1 MQGVKPWQIVVL
13 VAAVLAIGVSLYFSF
28 NSEDDVE
35 FADSMV
41 MVDLESGQLIDA
53 PFPKGRAVIPPAMN
67 PDTQRRTYF
76 PALQRDGKWFVN
88 PRYLSQVKEFVP
100 KPEAVLID
108 AKSGAVKVANETPRH
123 LDVFAK

>member
-53 PFPKGRAVIPPAMN
+53 PFPKGRAVSPPATN
-67 PDTQRRTYF
+67 PDTKRRTFF
-76 PALQRDGKWFVN
+76 PAAERDGKWFVSS
-88 PRYLSQVKEFVP
+88 RYLPYVKEFVP
-100 KPEAVLID
+100 KPERVLID
-108 AKSGAVKVANETPRH
+108 AKTGEVKVANDSPKR
-123 LDVFAK
+123 LNVFAK